1 MKVKL
6 RVQASLE
13 LDFDSAHFNL
23 EHQTP
28 LAIAATVNSS
38 AQEDPYFLQG
48 DKRTEFKT
56 EILAVD
62 GIPVAKGDWLPE
74 VEEVAA
80 IIHAAWMDEKLVQ
93 GVTSRKAEDGEELM
107 VPYAQLSEKARAS
120 NRTLVRTV
128 YAAIADAKDS
138 E

>member
-13 LDFDSAHFNL
+13 LEVDSDQFPPG
-23 EHQTP
+23 TDP
-28 LAIAATVNSS
+28 LQMAMIVKDQAV
-38 AQEDPYFLQG
+38 DPYFF
-48 DKRTEFKT
+48 DDDRTEMLAAV
-56 EILAVD
+56 LAVD
-62 GIPVAKGDWLPE
+62 GIPVTKGDWLPE

-80 IIHAAWMDEKLVQ
+80 IIHAAWMDEKLMQ

-138 E
+138 D

>member
-6 RVQASLE
+6 RVQSSLKLE
-13 LDFDSAHFNL
+13 VDSDQFPPGTGPL
-23 EHQTP
+23 EMANVVREQ
-28 LAIAATVNSS
+28 VE
-38 AQEDPYFLQG
+38 EDPYFFQ
-48 DKRTEFKT
+48 DDRTIT
-56 EILAVD
+56 LAEILAVD
-62 GIPVAKGDWLPE
+62 GVPVAKGDWLPE

-138 E
+138 D